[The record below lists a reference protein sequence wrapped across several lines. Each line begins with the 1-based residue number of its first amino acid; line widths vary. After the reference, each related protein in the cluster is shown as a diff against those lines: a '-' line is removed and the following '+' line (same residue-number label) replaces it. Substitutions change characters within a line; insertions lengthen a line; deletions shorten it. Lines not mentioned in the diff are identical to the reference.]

1 MSRHPT
7 PAGPAA
13 GACADPVHPGA
24 AVPAHPSQGS
34 RARRGP
40 AGALALIERAHAA
53 STPRFVSSVL
63 VLGGL
68 CVGLVTLATCA
79 QP

>member
-1 MSRHPT
+1 MSQHPKQVGPNS
-7 PAGPAA
+7 PARAGHAPA
-13 GACADPVHPGA
+13 GA

-34 RARRGP
+34 HARSGP
-40 AGALALIERAHAA
+40 LGVLALIERAHAA

-68 CVGLVTLATCA
+68 CVGLVALATCT

>member
-1 MSRHPT
+1 MSRHAL
-7 PAGPAA
+7 PAVPDAIAA
-13 GACADPVHPGA
+13 PLAFHDGTAQ
-24 AVPAHPSQGS
+24 PAHPSQGS

-68 CVGLVTLATCA
+68 CVGLVTLVTCT